1 MACAHNTPKNYY
13 EMNFS
18 LMQYH
23 KWSLS
28 EVENLIPW
36 ERELYVNMLLAYLE
50 KKKEEAAQRQ

>member
-1 MACAHNTPKNYY
+1 MKADIHEGDYY